1 MNTNLSWTSA
11 LGEAY
16 YSDPQGV
23 LKAIQVMRAQAQA
36 AGTLQSNDQQKVVTQ
51 GQTIIIEPANAQVIY
66 VPQYNP
72 TVVYGAPVAAY
83 PGYSRLCS
91 LCDEVDTLLVN
102 LPERAGDLS
111 WLRRNDFYFV
121 CGRHR
126 KRESN

>member
-51 GQTIIIEPANAQVIY
+51 GQTIIIEPANPQVIY

-83 PGYSRLCS
+83 PGYSRLSCS

-102 LPERAGDLS
+102 
-111 WLRRNDFYFV
+111 
-121 CGRHR
+121 
-126 KRESN
+126 